1 MSLPIALAVGSL
13 VASAGGSIMQGV
25 SQSQAAN
32 YQAQVARNNQVIA
45 QQNAKLAIQEGGV
58 QEQAQREKTS
68 QLIGGEIAQEAAS
81 GVSPNS
87 GLALN
92 VRSSAAETGE
102 LDALTIRYNSQL
114 AARNAEISGMNY
126 GAQAGLYSSQANW
139 ASMNSILGGASSV
152 SSKWLQYNQ
161 TGVFGT
167 NQPVNPAWF
176 AYGGG

>member
-81 GVSPNS
+81 GVSPN
-87 GLALN
+87 
-92 VRSSAAETGE
+92 TG
-102 LDALTIRYNSQL
+102 R
-114 AARNAEISGMNY
+114 
-126 GAQAGLYSSQANW
+126 
-139 ASMNSILGGASSV
+139 
-152 SSKWLQYNQ
+152 
-161 TGVFGT
+161 
-167 NQPVNPAWF
+167 P
-176 AYGGG
+176 